1 MIIADLKRRVR
12 KLKQAENAIRA
23 RGNMRDDIP
32 LVWEKFFCLRTNS
45 ESKSLYTLSE
55 LSAMSREEY
64 KAVVDEFFARVYYEV
79 YVYNGNIEANIYDP
93 QLLAQ
98 LDLSPIADEAAVKKR
113 FRELAK
119 KYHPDTGGDQVKFV
133 ALMKVYRELTESAEI

>member
-1 MIIADLKRRVR
+1 MTVADLKRRVR
-12 KLKQAENAIRA
+12 KLKHAEKSIRT

-32 LVWEKFFCLRTNS
+32 PVWDKFFCLSTD
-45 ESKSLYTLSE
+45 SKRKNLYTLSE
-55 LSAMSREEY
+55 LATMSKEEY
-64 KAVVDEFFARVYYEV
+64 KGVVDEFFARVYYEA
-79 YVYNGNIEANIYDP
+79 YVYNGNIDASIYDP